1 MKPSE
6 STKAFSLCSILRQ
19 LLGAFDWSLFQEIT
33 VISFVEL
40 NWVFYLKQLCF
51 NSNVSEKVT
60 SGSQT
65 MFKLVHK
72 KCKLA
77 CKATGFRQRHLASSF
92 FCHFSFPI
100 FNCKIVYWENRK
112 VRLVRASIQS
122 DSTLTVLQLLSDFRA
137 LVVCPQTMASAEFRA
152 RKSNSNSANSA
163 GFFFYFKFPN
173 KLYWEK
179 NFPRKN

>member
-1 MKPSE
+1 MQ
-6 STKAFSLCSILRQ
+6 TCTQGDRIL
-19 LLGAFDWSLFQEIT
+19 AETS
-33 VISFVEL
+33 SVE
-40 NWVFYLKQLCF
+40 
-51 NSNVSEKVT
+51 
-60 SGSQT
+60 
-65 MFKLVHK
+65 
-72 KCKLA
+72 
-77 CKATGFRQRHLASSF
+77 F

-163 GFFFYFKFPN
+163 GFFFILNFQTSCIGRKTFLEKIKMKISTLWREDRFVQYSWNGISREVGAF
-173 KLYWEK
+173 WEHGWPW
-179 NFPRKN
+179 FEDVCSISS